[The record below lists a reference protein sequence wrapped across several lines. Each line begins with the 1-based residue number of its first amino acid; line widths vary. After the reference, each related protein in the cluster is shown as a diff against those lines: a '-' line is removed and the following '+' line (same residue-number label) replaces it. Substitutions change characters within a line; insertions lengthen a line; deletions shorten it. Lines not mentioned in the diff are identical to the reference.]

1 MRVDRHFSSLSHCYE
16 RHKSLPLKA
25 FRRDGFRALDRLLV
39 PALRINGEAPVRLCR
54 IFVCAKGLPVGQRE
68 AHLPLDPIG
77 QVHDGFTF
85 GVGYGRISK
94 RFSLAGTLPDFGPRG
109 SKKAIESN
117 YAIQVSPC
125 VLSQQVFQYYIDVEA
140 STRIPKAAV
149 FGLRTK
155 VVVYKRGCIRPKT
168 FFFPLSPEKPGCD
181 SWCLLT
187 TAQL

>member
-1 MRVDRHFSSLSHCYE
+1 LIAFWFPLFASTEKRLYGCAGFLS
-16 RHKSLPLKA
+16 
-25 FRRDGFRALDRLLV
+25 
-39 PALRINGEAPVRLCR
+39 APR
-54 IFVCAKGLPVGQRE
+54 GLPFGQRE

-85 GVGYGRISK
+85 GAGYSRISK
-94 RFSLAGTLPDFGPRG
+94 RFSLAATLPDFGPRG

-125 VLSQQVFQYYIDVEA
+125 VLSQRVFQYYIDVRA

-155 VVVYKRGCIRPKT
+155 VVV
-168 FFFPLSPEKPGCD
+168 S
-181 SWCLLT
+181 
-187 TAQL
+187 